1 MVFVFVVFTK
11 QTMGK
16 YILINLAQDQS
27 KGKYEFQ
34 NHPRCEYIVQHGHN
48 IKPVFYYF
56 QFLFS

>member
-34 NHPRCEYIVQHGHN
+34 NHPRCEYIVRHN